1 MCFRATNNVH
11 FIYYPSVVSN
21 GKNSTLKFVIL
32 SSLSVG
38 VNNDY
43 SENPSLSLIGYK
55 MTDLK
60 KKTLRDRLKI
70 VRTSERPNKIKKLR
84 KQI

>member
-1 MCFRATNNVH
+1 MICLSMCFRATNNVH

-43 SENPSLSLIGYK
+43 SENPSLNLIGYK

-60 KKTLRDRLKI
+60 KNPAGSFKNRKNF
-70 VRTSERPNKIKKLR
+70 RTAK
-84 KQI
+84 